1 VCGAVVNVRN
11 KGDRIS
17 IWTRTGS
24 NEAAQT
30 SIGKSMKSILDLNET
45 TRLGYML
52 HDDAIKLDRKA
63 KDRYTV

>member
-1 VCGAVVNVRN
+1 
-11 KGDRIS
+11 
-17 IWTRTGS
+17 
-24 NEAAQT
+24 
-30 SIGKSMKSILDLNET
+30 MKQVLDLNET

>member
-1 VCGAVVNVRN
+1 MCGAVVNVRN

-24 NEAAQT
+24 NEAAQMA
-30 SIGKSMKSILDLNET
+30 IGKQMKLVLDLNEAT
-45 TRLGYML
+45 KLGFML
-52 HDDAIKLDRKA
+52 HDDAIRMDRKA